1 MLYYIGRWVQYHVIY
16 NGIISCDLYNVNN
29 TCIVVKHYQHLW

>member
-1 MLYYIGRWVQYHVIY
+1 MGT
-16 NGIISCDLYNVNN
+16 ISCDLYNVNN